1 MSVDLGSIGAARPS
15 SVRDS
20 RATETGRRSALGI
33 FSVLSAEFRRASA
46 AAQRYDDLRYGRAG
60 TEGITD
66 LPRQV
71 FEDFYLEKRP

>member
-33 FSVLSAEFRRASA
+33 FSAMSAEFRRASA
-46 AAQRYDDLRYGRAG
+46 AARHYDDLRYGRAG
-60 TEGITD
+60 IEGIAD
-66 LPRQV
+66 IPRQV
-71 FEDFYLEKRP
+71 FEDFYLEKRT